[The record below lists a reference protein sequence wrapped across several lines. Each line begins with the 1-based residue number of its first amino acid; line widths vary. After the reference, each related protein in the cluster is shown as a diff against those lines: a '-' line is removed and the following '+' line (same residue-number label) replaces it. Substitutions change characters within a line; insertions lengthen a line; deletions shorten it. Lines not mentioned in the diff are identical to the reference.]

1 MISEYPLK
9 APRYTAAKKQM
20 ESIKEIITRIR
31 TLRADMKVPSN
42 KRTALWLCPA
52 EGCEKLI
59 KSGAGYIE
67 KLAGGNSVLF
77 GKPEG
82 KSATVSTAW
91 TEVYIPMG
99 ELVNPSDELER
110 LSKELETC
118 LSELARAEGKLK
130 NEGFVKKAP
139 PKLIEEEKQ
148 KVEKYSELKKKIET
162 AINEMKN
169 I

>member
-1 MISEYPLK
+1 
-9 APRYTAAKKQM
+9 
-20 ESIKEIITRIR
+20 
-31 TLRADMKVPSN
+31 
-42 KRTALWLCPA
+42 
-52 EGCEKLI
+52 
-59 KSGAGYIE
+59 
-67 KLAGGNSVLF
+67 
-77 GKPEG
+77 
-82 KSATVSTAW
+82 
-91 TEVYIPMG
+91 MG